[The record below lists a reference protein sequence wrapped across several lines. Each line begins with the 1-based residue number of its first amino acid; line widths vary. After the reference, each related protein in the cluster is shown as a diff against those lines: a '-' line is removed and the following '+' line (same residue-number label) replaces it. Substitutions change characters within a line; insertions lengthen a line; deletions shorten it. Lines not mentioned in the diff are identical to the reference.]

1 MKLLL
6 DTHVLIWSAENPTK
20 LSERVTNL
28 LNDTSNSWVIS
39 IASIWEMQIKIQTG
53 KLTLDLPLH
62 ELIEI
67 QQQFNE
73 LQLLQ
78 IKSSHIYALRDL
90 PNHHRDP
97 FDRMLITQA
106 IIENMPLISIDK
118 VFESYSVAKI
128 W

>member
-6 DTHVLIWSAENPTK
+6 DTHVLILSAENPTK

>member
-6 DTHVLIWSAENPTK
+6 DTHVLIWSAGNPEK
-20 LSERVTNL
+20 LSDLVTSL

-39 IASIWEMQIKIQTG
+39 IASIWEIQIKIQTG

-62 ELIEI
+62 ELIETE
-67 QQQFNE
+67 QQSND
-73 LQLLQ
+73 LQLLP
-78 IKSSHIYALRDL
+78 IELSHIYALKNL

-97 FDRMLITQA
+97 FDRIIITQA
-106 IIENMPLISIDK
+106 IVEKMPLISIDT
-118 VFESYSVAKI
+118 VFDSYPVEKI

>member
-6 DTHVLIWSAENPTK
+6 DTHVLIWSAENPAK

-62 ELIEI
+62 ELIET
-67 QQQFNE
+67 QQQSNE

-106 IIENMPLISIDK
+106 ILEKMPLISIDT
-118 VFESYSVAKI
+118 VFESYSVEKI